1 MKVISSSP
9 YAPFNSKE
17 WNSLI
22 SKNAKFENTPIK
34 IQKKFYKTFTLKS
47 KQKMEY
53 LLFSKSILLLV
64 QMYYYDMKVI
74 SSSPYAP
81 FNSKEWNSLISK
93 NVKFEDTP
101 IKIQKKFYRTF
112 TLKKIE
118 KDELSQEKNELH
130 QQMQLVFG

>member
-22 SKNAKFENTPIK
+22 SKNEKFENTPIK
-34 IQKKFYKTFTLKS
+34 IQKKFFRS
-47 KQKMEY
+47 
-53 LLFSKSILLLV
+53 
-64 QMYYYDMKVI
+64 
-74 SSSPYAP
+74 
-81 FNSKEWNSLISK
+81 
-93 NVKFEDTP
+93 
-101 IKIQKKFYRTF
+101 F

-118 KDELSQEKNELH
+118 NDDLLQEKNDLP

>member
-34 IQKKFYKTFTLKS
+34 IQKNFF
-47 KQKMEY
+47 
-53 LLFSKSILLLV
+53 
-64 QMYYYDMKVI
+64 
-74 SSSPYAP
+74 
-81 FNSKEWNSLISK
+81 
-93 NVKFEDTP
+93 
-101 IKIQKKFYRTF
+101 RTF

-118 KDELSQEKNELH
+118 KDELLKEKNELH
-130 QQMQLVFG
+130 KQMHLVFG

>member
-34 IQKKFYKTFTLKS
+34 IQKKFY
-47 KQKMEY
+47 
-53 LLFSKSILLLV
+53 
-64 QMYYYDMKVI
+64 
-74 SSSPYAP
+74 
-81 FNSKEWNSLISK
+81 
-93 NVKFEDTP
+93 
-101 IKIQKKFYRTF
+101 RTF
-112 TLKKIE
+112 TLQKIE
-118 KDELSQEKNELH
+118 DDELLQKNNELH

>member
-34 IQKKFYKTFTLKS
+34 IQKKFYRS
-47 KQKMEY
+47 
-53 LLFSKSILLLV
+53 
-64 QMYYYDMKVI
+64 
-74 SSSPYAP
+74 
-81 FNSKEWNSLISK
+81 
-93 NVKFEDTP
+93 
-101 IKIQKKFYRTF
+101 F
-112 TLKKIE
+112 TLKKIK
-118 KDELSQEKNELH
+118 KDDFLRENNEFH